1 MSTLTLNG
9 NRSDFSL
16 SFVTLS
22 DSSYRDWD
30 ATQSTLA
37 ENATFWNDEKKQEV
51 TKKRFLGIFNV

>member
-22 DSSYRDWD
+22 DSSYRDWN
-30 ATQSTLA
+30 ATQNTLA
-37 ENATFWNDEKKQEV
+37 QNERFWNDTRKAETGIQK
-51 TKKRFLGIFNV
+51 FLNFFRA

>member
-30 ATQSTLA
+30 ATQGKLA
-37 ENATFWNDEKKQEV
+37 ENATFWNDASKQEV
-51 TKKRFLGIFNV
+51 TQKRFLGIFNI